1 MTSPLRT
8 MASEMDDNEM
18 FTKLST
24 GDLVAIEAKYHF
36 SCLTKHRN
44 RFRSYLREKNKTTD
58 ERYEQ
63 AIKARTFVELI
74 SYSECAIEE
83 GTYLFKVKELR
94 DMYQNR
100 LKDIGYDFGVN
111 KNAFKESILQHS
123 EEYGLPEQ
131 SHNKN
136 KIFVFPEGMQQLLK
150 DAIKNR
156 GYQSEALLFLTVEK
170 ICRNEL
176 FREENALFDGSFPED
191 CQQKLLPLTKLL
203 IPMILYGSD
212 LKGEISESRR
222 VTQYLN
228 YFFITPR
235 TKKVYQKVVAD
246 ITIKENLLFPSM
258 QALVSTHKL
267 VARN

>member
-1 MTSPLRT
+1 MPLKP
-8 MASEMDDNEM
+8 SII
-18 FTKLST
+18 F
-24 GDLVAIEAKYHF
+24 LVSQSIETDSVPTYVK
-36 SCLTKHRN
+36 
-44 RFRSYLREKNKTTD
+44 KNKTTD

-63 AIKARTFVELI
+63 AIKARTFFELI
-74 SYSECAIEE
+74 SYIECATEE

-94 DMYQNR
+94 DMHQNR
-100 LKDIGYDFGVN
+100 QKDIGYDFGVN

-136 KIFVFPEGMQQLLK
+136 KTFVFPEGMQQLLK

-191 CQQKLLPLTKLL
+191 CQQKFLPLTKLL
-203 IPMILYGSD
+203 IPMILYGPD
-212 LKGEISESRR
+212 LKGEISESQACNTISQLLLHNSKNQKGVSKSSGRH
-222 VTQYLN
+222 N
-228 YFFITPR
+228 Y
-235 TKKVYQKVVAD
+235 
-246 ITIKENLLFPSM
+246 
-258 QALVSTHKL
+258 
-267 VARN
+267 